1 MLAAGAGY
9 LLTKYTEVHPRS
21 VSQLAFKIFIPCL
34 LFELLTSS
42 QLSNDDLLRM
52 SGFALLSMVIT
63 AIIAWLVFRGLG
75 YKERMLSALV
85 LVTTFGNAG
94 NYGLSLNRFAFG
106 ETALTYA
113 SVYFSISIIL
123 INTLGLIIASLGTA
137 NLRKGMLELLRT
149 PAVYALVIALIF
161 NLGGWELPMPIK
173 RTVTTLSEAAIPTML
188 VLLGIQLF
196 HSRAVNRKGALWL
209 ATGMK
214 LGLAPLLAL
223 PIAALF
229 GLNGAAFQAGI
240 SSSAMPTAVLMGVVA
255 TEFGTE
261 PSFVTLA
268 VTVTTL
274 LSPLTLTPI
283 LALLGA

>member
-9 LLTKYTEVHPRS
+9 LLTRYTEIHPRS

-42 QLSNDDLLRM
+42 QLSNNDLLRM

-63 AIIAWLVFRGLG
+63 AIGSWLVFRGLG

-85 LVTTFGNAG
+85 LVATFGNAG

-106 ETALTYA
+106 DAALTYA

-137 NLRKGMLELLRT
+137 NLRKGLLELLRT
-149 PAVYALVIALIF
+149 PAVYALVIAAIF

-173 RTVTTLSEAAIPTML
+173 RTVATLSEAAIPTML

-196 HSRAVNRKGALWL
+196 HSRDVAQRGALWL

-229 GLNGAAFQAGI
+229 GLSGAAFQAGI

-255 TEFGTE
+255 TEFDAE
-261 PSFVTLA
+261 PSFVTLV

>member
-9 LLTKYTEVHPRS
+9 LLSRYTQIQPRS
-21 VSQLAFKIFIPCL
+21 ISQLAFKIFIPCL

-42 QLSNDDLLRM
+42 QLSNHDLLRM
-52 SGFALLSMVIT
+52 SGFALLSICAMAVV
-63 AIIAWLVFRGLG
+63 AWLVFWGLG
-75 YKERMLSALV
+75 FRERMLSALV
-85 LVTTFGNAG
+85 LVVTFGNAG
-94 NYGLSLNRFAFG
+94 NYGLSLNQFAFG
-106 ETALTYA
+106 ETSLAYA

-137 NLRKGMLELLRT
+137 NFRRGVLELLKT
-149 PAVYALVIALIF
+149 PAVYALVIAIIF
-161 NLGGWELPMPIK
+161 NLSGWELPLPIK

-196 HSRAVNRKGALWL
+196 HSREVARYGALL
-209 ATGMK
+209 MATGMK

-223 PIAALF
+223 PFAALF
-229 GLNGAAFQAGI
+229 GLSGAAFQAGI
-240 SSSAMPTAVLMGVVA
+240 SSSAMPTAVLMAVVA

-261 PSFVTLA
+261 PAFVTLA
-268 VTVTTL
+268 ITVTTL
-274 LSPLTLTPI
+274 LSPFTLTPI